1 MKKITIINALLSL
14 LAVVL
19 FASCG
24 DDISNSAAGLSTDFM
39 VSTSEQT
46 FAKSGGTI
54 DFYVR
59 ATASLP

>member
-46 FAKSGGTI
+46 LL
-54 DFYVR
+54 R
-59 ATASLP
+59 AVAPSTSM